1 MSRMMSSSTS
11 FFFFLPSPEDGK
23 TRHDFSLLSNGGSD
37 SNETPI
43 KPLLTNSNYNKHR
56 KENLLEHGLE
66 HWRTRRKQR
75 RRSNGWG
82 ENGSHYKFGGSYR
95 KQSLFNHLWIS
106 FMCFLM
112 VSYFHK
118 YIFFFVLLQYI
129 KSVTLIDYDISLKI
143 KIY

>member
-23 TRHDFSLLSNGGSD
+23 TRHDFSLLLNGGSD
-37 SNETPI
+37 SNEPQI

-82 ENGSHYKFGGSYR
+82 ENGSHYKFEGSYR

-112 VSYFHK
+112 VSFFLDMISSLYYFN
-118 YIFFFVLLQYI
+118 ILRMLLLPI
-129 KSVTLIDYDISLKI
+129 LIYSETIN
-143 KIY
+143 

>member
-23 TRHDFSLLSNGGSD
+23 TRRDFSILPNGGGD
-37 SNETPI
+37 SNETQI
-43 KPLLTNSNYNKHR
+43 KTLLTNSNYNKHR

-82 ENGSHYKFGGSYR
+82 ENGSHYKFEGSYR

-112 VSYFHK
+112 VSYF
-118 YIFFFVLLQYI
+118 YL
-129 KSVTLIDYDISLKI
+129 T
-143 KIY
+143 

>member
-23 TRHDFSLLSNGGSD
+23 TRHHYSILPKSSSD
-37 SNETPI
+37 PSEPQI
-43 KPLLTNSNYNKHR
+43 KPLQTNSNYNKYR

-75 RRSNGWG
+75 RRPSHGWG
-82 ENGSHYKFGGSYR
+82 ENRPRSAFGVCFE
-95 KQSLFNHLWIS
+95 KQYVFNQLWTI

-112 VSYFHK
+112 VRSVSK
-118 YIFFFVLLQYI
+118 SIFFLNSCLSIRYSI
-129 KSVTLIDYDISLKI
+129 
-143 KIY
+143 